1 MARDFRAELSHDRCW
16 DAQTEAIFQARG
28 EAIDD
33 AILQN
38 REELIGLCEFI
49 EAHQIRSYLE
59 IGAWTGRLACTLHRL
74 FRFDRVAVCDDGYSA
89 TFGLPFHLPDG
100 AHFLQARSE
109 SAAFLEWR
117 AQLGAIDLV
126 FIDANHAY
134 HAVKRDVETNRVY
147 PHRFLALHDITGA
160 NRHTLGVRRFWQ
172 ELEARPPLEAGQPL
186 EGGERIEIVRPHLEL
201 GLDHSIMGIGI
212 WCSGQSGL
220 R

>member
-126 FIDANHAY
+126 FIDANHA
-134 HAVKRDVETNRVY
+134 
-147 PHRFLALHDITGA
+147 